1 MADYA
6 LPNFTRRPQSVVWGF
21 EANGTAHRSPG
32 TGIVQ
37 TQSLPGGRWITTITW
52 RLAAETEARV
62 MEAWIAK
69 LDGMANRAL
78 LWNMRRELARGALG
92 GTPLVA
98 GAGQTGML
106 LNIDGATPGVT
117 NWLREGDMVG
127 LGGYLYMSA
136 ADVNTDGAGAATLT
150 LRPGLRGVPADN
162 APLTFVR
169 PTARFMLTAQRQLW
183 TAGPG
188 VGSIEFTLDFEEDP
202 R

>member
-37 TQSLPGGRWITTITW
+37 TQSLPGGRWLTTITW
-52 RLAAETEARV
+52 RLAPETEARV

-127 LGGYLYMSA
+127 VGGYLYMSA

-150 LRPGLRGVPADN
+150 LRPGLRAASADN
-162 APLTFVR
+162 APFTFVR
-169 PTARFMLTAQRQLW
+169 PTARFMLTSQRQLW